1 MVINQLADMAVDV
14 SDQTSGQLQDNID
27 RALAAVTENLE
38 NISSNAMLEVT
49 SAIDE
54 ANEMIQSNPDCIV
67 GWHLQEF
74 TANVSRELSMCSL
87 STRQTIEALRRE
99 GQLAM
104 SEVQSFV
111 QQLAQLPAMCQGQA
125 ISTALA
131 PLNALGLDLTS
142 GSTGNS
148 CFMEGI
154 TRINQGLAKAMHSA
168 SLLLVRTR
176 QLSQDQMSQVQECST
191 AAVRQATEYLSEMR
205 ANCSI

>member
-27 RALAAVTENLE
+27 RALAAVTGNLE
-38 NISSNAMLEVT
+38 TISSNAMLEVT

-131 PLNALGLDLTS
+131 PLALGLDLTS